1 MMELSRPHHRQ
12 EAAMLSISEALDRI
26 KGDTTQFLDAP
37 LLRAACREAGLTFRH
52 RLLTPAVTTHLFVR
66 QVLEGNAAVAELR
79 RIAKLAFADSSYCDA
94 RRRLPLAYFLR
105 LNAAVLDRCR
115 RYADG
120 DPRALWYGHRV
131 FFLDGSSFSMADTPD
146 LRAEFGHP
154 GQQAE
159 GCGFPTAHLL
169 VQFHAY
175 TGYLMHAIPA
185 PLRTHDL
192 ADVAFA
198 HRGLRAGDVVA
209 GDRAFC
215 SYAHLAMLQE
225 RGVFGLFRAHQ
236 RLIISFKPGR
246 AHVPPGR
253 QPTKDEAG
261 MPRSRFVRRLG
272 RNDQLVEYFKPETPP
287 SWMTA
292 DEYDAL
298 PPSLLVREIRVKVRA
313 PSGRVSELTL
323 VTTLLDAK
331 RYPKDALAR
340 LYEKRWGVEG
350 NLRHLKQTLRMDV
363 LRCGTWRGVWKELLV
378 FVIVYNLVRRVMLE
392 AARRQGVEPERISFA
407 DALRWLREAKQGEGL
422 PPLKV
427 NPRRRGRV
435 EPRVLK
441 RRPKQYDLMNKPRV
455 VLRHKLLHQ
464 GPPPT
469 EVAA

>member
-1 MMELSRPHHRQ
+1 MELSRPHHRQ

-37 LLRAACREAGLTFRH
+37 LIRAACREAGLTFRH

-79 RIAKLAFADSSYCDA
+79 RIAKLSFADSSYCDA

-120 DPRALWYGHRV
+120 DARALWRGHRV

-146 LRAEFGHP
+146 LRAEFGHS
-154 GQQAE
+154 GEQAE

-198 HRGLRAGDVVA
+198 HRGLRGGDVVA

-215 SYAHLAMLQE
+215 SYAHLALLQN

-246 AHVPPGR
+246 PYVAPG
-253 QPTKDEAG
+253 QTPKKG

-272 RNDQLVEYFKPETPP
+272 RNDQLVEYFKTPTRP

-298 PPSLLVREIRVKVRA
+298 PPSLVVREVRVKVHT
-313 PSGRVSELTL
+313 PGGRVGELTL

-331 RYPKDALAR
+331 RYPRDALAR
-340 LYEKRWGVEG
+340 LYAKRWGVEG

-407 DALRWLREAKQGEGL
+407 DALRWLREAKRGEEL

-427 NPRRRGRV
+427 NPRRTGRV
-435 EPRVLK
+435 EPRACK
-441 RRPKQYDLMNKPRV
+441 RRPKQYDLMNQPRAA
-455 VLRHKLLHQ
+455 LRKKLLQQ
-464 GPPPT
+464 GSPPPK
-469 EVAA
+469 VAA